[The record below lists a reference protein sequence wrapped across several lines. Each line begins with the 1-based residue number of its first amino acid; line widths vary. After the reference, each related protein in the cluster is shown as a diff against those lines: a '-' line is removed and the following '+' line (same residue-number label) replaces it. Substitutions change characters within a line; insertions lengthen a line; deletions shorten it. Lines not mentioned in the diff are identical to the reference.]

1 MRRDDHLD
9 TRSTGIGD
17 WATLTSYPAAF
28 QKNETGAARDVKRP
42 HSTIATFMP
51 GPASRRAR
59 AGPGCPVPMMFAS

>member
-28 QKNETGAARDVKRP
+28 QK
-42 HSTIATFMP
+42 
-51 GPASRRAR
+51 
-59 AGPGCPVPMMFAS
+59 